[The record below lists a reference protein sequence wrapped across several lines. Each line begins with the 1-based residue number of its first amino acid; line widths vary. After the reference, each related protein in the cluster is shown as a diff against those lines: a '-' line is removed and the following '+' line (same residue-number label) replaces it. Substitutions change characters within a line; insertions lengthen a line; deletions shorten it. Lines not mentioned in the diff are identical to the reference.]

1 MECSLDCQLINN
13 IVANVKFSARL
24 VERKPSL
31 PTEVRCG
38 YKANRPSSPIQ
49 SAPVCF
55 ADQSPVCCQK
65 LSDFRDNLADST
77 SRIRSRKL
85 NLLFPTEKKSNRSKS
100 LDGSRPRNSSIQI
113 NSDVSFPP
121 VKEMDSSAEL
131 KELNEFRTNKNK
143 AGKSVKFIRN
153 KNSISNEEIR
163 ADSCGTD
170 IYQGN
175 TSRFDTLQ
183 SVFSTRLAPTPIR
196 TTHFGKTTA
205 GRRLLIDE
213 TEIPLHDRSPAGLS
227 TNRSGSVS
235 ECMRWDLSQTSR
247 MNLNNQA

>member
-38 YKANRPSSPIQ
+38 CKANRPSSPIQ

-77 SRIRSRKL
+77 SRIRSSKL